1 MSTQNNDDQ
10 YEVDFDELDFQS
22 SINDSSFDEPMPD
35 TQARAKKAFG
45 GRKSPR
51 HSTATGSVDEYK
63 AVLLELNSK
72 VTEVCSDNELSSEQ
86 KTDLIRYASRQ
97 AGHPLDNNRIIQIL
111 LEHHS
116 KSKYGSNLIL
126 INQNPGSQWF
136 EHGERHIVEDL
147 ITKGELNIIGGLSG
161 AAKTTSPRCS

>member
-1 MSTQNNDDQ
+1 
-10 YEVDFDELDFQS
+10 
-22 SINDSSFDEPMPD
+22 MPD

-51 HSTATGSVDEYK
+51 RSTATGSVDEYK

-97 AGHPLDNNRIIQIL
+97 AGHPLDNNRIVQIL

-126 INQNPGSQWF
+126 INLNQGSQWF

-147 ITKGELNIIGGLSG
+147 ITKGAQHHWWFVGGSQDKLHRDAPEFG
-161 AAKTTSPRCS
+161 AEPRQGAFVPWLPFEQRPSEERLLHWP